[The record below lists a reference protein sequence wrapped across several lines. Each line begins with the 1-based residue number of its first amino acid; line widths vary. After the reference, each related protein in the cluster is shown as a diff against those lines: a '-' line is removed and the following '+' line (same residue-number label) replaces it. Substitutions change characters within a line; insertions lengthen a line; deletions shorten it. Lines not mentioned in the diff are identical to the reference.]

1 MTQRPPDRTGNG
13 ADEATPVDANEATTA
28 EVSVEAT
35 TTATE
40 VTAYE
45 VIVES
50 AAAAAEAEDATTA
63 DIPLDRGQGA
73 EVVRDQEQATGP
85 VRNREQT
92 QTGSTAL
99 RELLERTRAQRL
111 AELQSTGAPK
121 PRGPKPGK
129 PRTDTTLGASQRV
142 AQRVARRTVGR
153 LVTGTSVNTQPVPI
167 ITALKGTPYQAPVQ
181 ASEPSEDE
189 ARMILDLAADIAAI
203 MMRAGAGTNDI
214 EVSVIAACTACGL
227 ATAEIDLTSNTLV
240 VHYSTSDGRL
250 MTVMRVNRGESTHY
264 AKLASVHKLV
274 SDLVDGRIG
283 FMEARS
289 RLDAIRSQRRPF
301 KEWFVTGAWG
311 MMVGSLVLLLGG
323 GAIAIV
329 LGIAMAVFIFQLGK
343 LIGRTSLP
351 SFFITALQAAIGTL
365 VAMAAGNFGL
375 IDSPQYLVAAAIVL
389 LLPTQALY
397 SAVQDALTNF
407 PLTAAGRLV
416 GVFISFAGI
425 VSGLAFGVVCGQ
437 ALGMQPIE
445 ILVPRS
451 GVHVVAVIVSLG
463 AAAIVAMAGAVGMQ
477 ASRRFILPAAFVGL
491 ASFITMTSL
500 TLLGLDNVL
509 ASLLSATVAGF
520 LARPL
525 ALRLGAPAIVLTIPA
540 IYTLLQ
546 GLSIFTAVYRI
557 VAETETT
564 SFAVGLSALFTAILA
579 NAALAVGAVLGSY
592 LARPLKGR
600 KAEKVADSV
609 RAGDTPTGT
618 DTGPAQG

>member
-1 MTQRPPDRTGNG
+1 MTQRPPDDAVTGAG
-13 ADEATPVDANEATTA
+13 IDSDEATTA
-28 EVSVEAT
+28 DIPLDGA
-35 TTATE
+35 
-40 VTAYE
+40 VT
-45 VIVES
+45 
-50 AAAAAEAEDATTA
+50 EDATTA
-63 DIPLDRGQGA
+63 DIPVDRAPA
-73 EVVRDQEQATGP
+73 EVVRDQDAETGP
-85 VRNREQT
+85 VRGRERSEA
-92 QTGSTAL
+92 GSQAL

-111 AELQSTGAPK
+111 AELQSQPQRTGNGRARTQK
-121 PRGPKPGK
+121 QAK
-129 PRTDTTLGASQRV
+129 PRTDHLGASQRV

-167 ITALKGTPYQAPVQ
+167 ITVLKGTPYQAPVQ
-181 ASEPSEDE
+181 ASEPGEDE

-227 ATAEIDLTSNTLV
+227 STAEVDLTSSTLV

-283 FMEARS
+283 FMDARS

-311 MMVGSLVLLLGG
+311 LMVGSLVLLLGG
-323 GAIAIV
+323 GPVAII

-397 SAVQDALTNF
+397 SSVQDALTNF

-416 GVFISFAGI
+416 GVFLSFAGI
-425 VSGLAFGVVCGQ
+425 VSGLAFGVACGQ

-451 GVHVVAVIVSLG
+451 GVHVVAMIVSLG
-463 AAAIVAMAGAVGMQ
+463 AAAVVAMAGAVGMQ
-477 ASRRFILPAAFVGL
+477 ASRRFILPAAVVGL
-491 ASFITMTSL
+491 ASFITMMSL
-500 TLLGLDNVL
+500 TLLGMDNVL

-564 SFAVGLSALFTAILA
+564 TFAEGLSALFTAILA

-600 KAEKVADSV
+600 RAETVAETV
-609 RAGDTPTGT
+609 RSGDAPAPGDGT
-618 DTGPAQG
+618 QRPA

>member
-1 MTQRPPDRTGNG
+1 MTQRPPDCTGNG

-50 AAAAAEAEDATTA
+50 AAAATEAEDATTA

-111 AELQSTGAPK
+111 AELQNGGAPK

-329 LGIAMAVFIFQLGK
+329 LGIAMAVFIFELGK